1 MYYYKY
7 INFYSLYIVL
17 CFSVICCPILLLV
30 LLAVSFTRVRKWWE
44 ALCGELMGCKYVDVP
59 MTLNPESHTQ
69 YTIEL
74 SFISAQ
80 ARLYLDGQASIY
92 YLRLLGQKKQ

>member
-1 MYYYKY
+1 M
-7 INFYSLYIVL
+7 FL
-17 CFSVICCPILLLV
+17 CYLLSHSSSGFISCFV
-30 LLAVSFTRVRKWWE
+30 HSSEEVVGSFVR
-44 ALCGELMGCKYVDVP
+44 GVDGVHCKYVDVP

-80 ARLYLDGQASIY
+80 GRLYLDGQASIY